1 MKYNYSKLLNDYNKN
16 GYMVLKK
23 AMPKKQCKS
32 LIKKTIIPILHKK
45 GIFLNK
51 VNDKLNNNTQCNN
64 LPEKS
69 GELIYGKNGGHIIS
83 KNDKNFRFPAL
94 FNSKKLN
101 EILNLLHSRNA
112 YKQNWKYSQLAKDG
126 LGWIHLRYPFY
137 NYNDKNN
144 DSIKYPENSFHLDGT
159 YVHPNNRLN
168 PMQSVVLLPFITTV
182 GKNEGGTAV
191 IPGSHKLI
199 NDYILR
205 HNYKSNNNL
214 DITIDKIVKTN
225 SSSDNIIDITGE
237 QGDILIMHPHLVHS
251 SSYADKSSNTRITFN
266 LSVNCK

>member
-16 GYMVLKK
+16 GYIVLKN
-23 AMPKKQCKS
+23 AMPPKQCKS
-32 LIKKTIIPILHKK
+32 LIKKTIIPILHKE

-51 VNDKLNNNTQCNN
+51 LNNQSCNN
-64 LPEKS
+64 YSEKS
-69 GELIYGKNGGHIIS
+69 GELIYGKNGGHIIP

-101 EILNLLHSRNA
+101 NVLNLLHSRNVS
-112 YKQNWKYSQLAKDG
+112 KQNWKYSNLAKDG

-137 NYNDKNN
+137 NYNYKRN
-144 DSIKYPENSFHLDGT
+144 DSVKCPENSFHLDGT

-168 PMQSVVLLPFITTV
+168 PKQSVVLLPFITNV

-199 NDYILR
+199 NNYILR
-205 HNYKSNNNL
+205 HYYKSNNNL
-214 DITIDKIVKTN
+214 DITIDKIVKEN
-225 SSSDNIIDITGE
+225 YSSCNIIDITGE

-266 LSVNCK
+266 LSVNSK

>member
-16 GYMVLKK
+16 GYMVLKNVI
-23 AMPKKQCKS
+23 PKKQCKS

-51 VNDKLNNNTQCNN
+51 LNDK
-64 LPEKS
+64 EKS

-101 EILNLLHSRNA
+101 NVLNLLHSRNVH
-112 YKQNWKYSQLAKDG
+112 KKNWKYSQLAKDG

-137 NYNDKNN
+137 NYNDKSN
-144 DSIKYPENSFHLDGT
+144 DSVKCPENSFHLDGT
-159 YVHPNNRLN
+159 YVHPNNRVN
-168 PMQSVVLLPFITTV
+168 PKQSVVLLPFITSV

-205 HNYKSNNNL
+205 HYYKSNNNL

-225 SSSDNIIDITGE
+225 SSSDNIIDITSE

-251 SSYADKSSNTRITFN
+251 SSYADKGSNTRITFN
-266 LSVNCK
+266 LSVNSK